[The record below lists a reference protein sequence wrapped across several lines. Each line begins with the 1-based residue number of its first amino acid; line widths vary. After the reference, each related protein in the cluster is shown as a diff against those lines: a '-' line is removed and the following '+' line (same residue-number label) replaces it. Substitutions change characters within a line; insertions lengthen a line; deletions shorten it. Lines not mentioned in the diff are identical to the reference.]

1 MPFPT
6 VNAVL
11 QMAYAEARNMAKK
24 PVAERGSPVLLEAIS
39 NVWSIAKDHLPAS
52 DAKVGRLDELITQIT
67 SDRRP
72 DRQA

>member
-39 NVWSIAKDHLPAS
+39 SVWSIAKDHLPAS
-52 DAKVGRLDELITQIT
+52 DAKVGRLDALITQIT

-72 DRQA
+72 DGQA

>member
-24 PVAERGSPVLLEAIS
+24 PAAERGSPVMLEAIS
-39 NVWSIAKDHLPAS
+39 NVGAVRISVCEA
-52 DAKVGRLDELITQIT
+52 VG
-67 SDRRP
+67 
-72 DRQA
+72 

>member
-39 NVWSIAKDHLPAS
+39 NVWSIAKDRLPAS

-67 SDRRP
+67 RGQRP

>member
-52 DAKVGRLDELITQIT
+52 DAKVRRLDELITQIT
-67 SDRRP
+67 IGRPSDG
-72 DRQA
+72 QA

>member
-11 QMAYAEARNMAKK
+11 QMAYAEARTMAKK
-24 PVAERGSPVLLEAIS
+24 PAAERGSPVMLEAIS

-52 DAKVGRLDELITQIT
+52 DAKVRRLDELITQIT
-67 SDRRP
+67 SG
-72 DRQA
+72 RQQGDKA

>member
-24 PVAERGSPVLLEAIS
+24 SAAERGSPVMLEAIS

-67 SDRRP
+67 IGRPSDG
-72 DRQA
+72 QA